1 MLKKENEVKTTED
14 IVEGFEIV
22 TEKAIELDKK
32 QFFKM
37 LAAAEKGLILTIER
51 VGNTYISK
59 FKNDKGIRPS
69 GFFIDYSFLKDS
81 KKYEIGIS
89 YNVGKPIA
97 EETFKLTSG
106 MNIIKILSIVNPNI
120 KKAEEVKVTKKYIED
135 SLTGIKFKAEI
146 GTAYNG
152 GFLIEPVELLK

>member
-1 MLKKENEVKTTED
+1 MLKKENEVKTTEETVQGFK
-14 IVEGFEIV
+14 IVK
-22 TEKAIELDKK
+22 EKPIELKK
-32 QFFKM
+32 KDFFKM
-37 LAAAEKGLILTIER
+37 LAAAEEGLILTIER

-69 GFFIDYSFLKDS
+69 GFFINYSFTKDS
-81 KKYEIGIS
+81 KLYEIGIS

-106 MNIIKILSIVNPNI
+106 MNLIKILGIVNSDF
-120 KKAEEVKVTKKYIED
+120 KKAEEVEVTKKFIED
-135 SLTGIKFKAEI
+135 SLTGIKFKAEV

-152 GFLIEPVELLK
+152 GFLIEPTELLE